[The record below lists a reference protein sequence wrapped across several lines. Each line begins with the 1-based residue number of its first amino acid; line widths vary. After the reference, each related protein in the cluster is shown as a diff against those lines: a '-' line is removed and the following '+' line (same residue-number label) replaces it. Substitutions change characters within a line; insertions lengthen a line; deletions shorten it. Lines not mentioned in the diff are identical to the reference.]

1 MKKVKLILMSFFILV
16 LTFQKQALSRDITLS
31 KCIQSAKNNFY
42 LIEANKHAET
52 AAEKAF
58 KAKRSM
64 SMPLF
69 SGVLT
74 AGRHYLDSYNF
85 NQESSLINIDWA
97 VGNLLLKTPEADLQN
112 VFIKRAQKKELVMS
126 ITKRTAELYIMILQK
141 QSRLELLQK
150 RLALLKN
157 HFDVAQALWKAGN
170 KTQLDILRTQAEIS
184 ILQEQIEKQNM
195 DIENAWQELAL
206 LTGYDTSEKPNL
218 LPVDIEKICTEPVPS
233 LDRNSFENHPAVQKY
248 SFMIK
253 AEDIKTKAVYADR
266 LPHLSISGGYIND
279 RDPAGDGNFWQVDAG
294 INLPLFRWG
303 ETGYK
308 RQKYQAA
315 ARSLFAMKMNTER
328 ELKIKSVQIIERLK
342 KIKKI
347 LALQYTREITCKKAF
362 NFSRTNYEA
371 GLITNLEYLAAE
383 QQFTETQIAVQET
396 RLEYI
401 LNLIDF
407 YITTGQTEKIME
419 F

>member
-1 MKKVKLILMSFFILV
+1 MQKLRRKKPLK
-16 LTFQKQALSRDITLS
+16 QKD
-31 KCIQSAKNNFY
+31 
-42 LIEANKHAET
+42 
-52 AAEKAF
+52 
-58 KAKRSM
+58 
-64 SMPLF
+64 F
-69 SGVLT
+69 SGALT